1 MIMAVITALCFTACG
16 GGKKDKTLE
25 DYCKDN
31 GIIVY
36 NLYVD
41 DGYTGTNYNRPAF
54 QRLLKDCENKEKYL
68 TDNAFASRMILS
80 FGKAEPN
87 ATYTILSSA
96 IINSII
102 PYLIADKEDSID
114 EIAEKMDK
122 KTDEMMEDIMN
133 KITENKES
141 SEEKE

>member
-1 MIMAVITALCFTACG
+1 MITISVRLTEKEEQAVAT
-16 GGKKDKTLE
+16 
-25 DYCKDN
+25 
-31 GIIVY
+31 V
-36 NLYVD
+36 V
-41 DGYTGTNYNRPAF
+41 AF
-54 QRLLKDCENKEKYL
+54 MQGLKDCENKEKYL

-114 EIAEKMDK
+114 EIAEEMDK